1 MIILSALKNLNR
13 NFRRTITILFT
24 MALGMGGLFL
34 FHGFNTGVMN
44 QYRANVIRARYG
56 HGQLN
61 TIGYRGKIYEKPW
74 EHWIYDYNEI
84 QNDLKNLP
92 GVEYLFPRITFP
104 ALLQAHNINVS
115 GMGQGVNGEAE
126 SKFFTTL
133 NVEEGLPLSTEPNGI
148 VLGYGL
154 ARSLG
159 VVVGD
164 RVTVLSNTISGSING
179 VDLSVTGV
187 FHTGSKDFDDVVFR
201 IPLAQAQILLDTQK
215 VETVA
220 IGLNE
225 SVPWSTFAT
234 AASAKFPNLEST
246 PFEVL
251 DKVYYQHSV
260 DWLGQQFD
268 VIKTVILAIVLLGI
282 LNSISTSVLERKQEI
297 GNLRANGESSWDVM
311 KLLLSEGAI
320 LGALGGLLGL
330 ALAWIVVNTV
340 LRHGIYMP
348 AAPGITRRFYVL
360 IELQP
365 AYAVVTFSLGC
376 CCATLGTLFA
386 GIRVARMNIAE
397 ALRSL

>member
-1 MIILSALKNLNR
+1 
-13 NFRRTITILFT
+13 
-24 MALGMGGLFL
+24 
-34 FHGFNTGVMN
+34 
-44 QYRANVIRARYG
+44 
-56 HGQLN
+56 
-61 TIGYRGKIYEKPW
+61 
-74 EHWIYDYNEI
+74 
-84 QNDLKNLP
+84 
-92 GVEYLFPRITFP
+92 
-104 ALLQAHNINVS
+104 
-115 GMGQGVNGEAE
+115 MGQGVNGEAE

-164 RVTVLSNTISGSING
+164 RVTVLSNTIAGSING
-179 VDLSVTGV
+179 VDLAVTGV

-220 IGLNE
+220 IGLDE
-225 SVPWSTFAT
+225 TVPWKTFAA
-234 AASAKFPNLEST
+234 AASTKFPNLEST

-320 LGALGGLLGL
+320 LGALGALLGL

-365 AYAVVTFSLGC
+365 AYALVTFSLGC
-376 CCATLGTLFA
+376 CCAIVGTLFA